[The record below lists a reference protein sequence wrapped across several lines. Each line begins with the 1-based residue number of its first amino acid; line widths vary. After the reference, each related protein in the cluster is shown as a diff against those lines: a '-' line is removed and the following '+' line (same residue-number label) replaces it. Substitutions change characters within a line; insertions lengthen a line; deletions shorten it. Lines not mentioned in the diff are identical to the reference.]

1 VGWFPPDTWACKIGP
16 LRSVDEEAG
25 TSDKPSRRE
34 GRLGLKVFEACVTI
48 PTVTLIAV
56 LFARNPDADWWLVL
70 WAVTI
75 AAVEILPVP
84 AWHGLQVSVGFPLLM
99 VVAFVYAPPAAAI
112 TAFVGASDPREFRG
126 EVGLLRALFNRSQ
139 VALSVL
145 AASAVFHALAD
156 LDDSP
161 AIVLVPAALLAAV
174 VDYVINS
181 GIVTIAVSLNTGM
194 APMRVIRELRVGR
207 LSEFLI
213 SYLGLAF
220 FGLFL
225 AKFYEELGFWT
236 VPVFVFPLLL
246 ARQMFFRSKALE
258 EAHKELQDREQLLR
272 ALSNRMAE
280 EREDERL
287 QIAAFLHDDLAQHLF
302 RLSIQVDV
310 ARRHLASGKLDD
322 TERTLEE
329 ITETKN
335 RTSDRIRALIRD
347 LHRSPLGRAG
357 LEEALHSFI
366 GETVRDSDVRFH
378 TDIDELPLPPPIAL
392 LVYHIAR
399 EGIMNALKHAQAQ
412 NVWVTVKPVGEEVE
426 LVLRD
431 DGVGFDTGAPEP
443 EGHFGLTMM
452 RERALVAG
460 GTIELVSA
468 PGEGTTITVR
478 IPTSWLQTGTAE
490 PEHAPTPSPAGAS
503 PDTVPAPRGSS
514 HESVPA

>member
-1 VGWFPPDTWACKIGP
+1 MQDRRAV
-16 LRSVDEEAG
+16 EEWEIA
-25 TSDKPSRRE
+25 TSRQPKVEDRNR
-34 GRLGLKVFEACVTI
+34 GLKLFELSITVPTLVLVTF
-48 PTVTLIAV
+48 LY
-56 LFARNPDADWWLVL
+56 ARNPATDWWLLL
-70 WAVTI
+70 WAATI
-75 AAVEILPVP
+75 ALVEILPVP

-99 VVAFVYAPPAAAI
+99 VVAFVYAPAPAAI

-126 EVGLLRALFNRSQ
+126 EVGILRAMFNRSQ

-145 AASAVFHALAD
+145 AASAVFHSLAD
-156 LDDSP
+156 LDSSR
-161 AIVLVPAALLAAV
+161 AVVLVPAALLAAV

-181 GIVTIAVSLNTGM
+181 GVVTIAVSLNTGM
-194 APMRVIRELRVGR
+194 APARVIRELRVGR
-207 LSEFLI
+207 LSEFLV

-225 AKFYEELGFWT
+225 AKFYRENGFWA
-236 VPVFVFPLLL
+236 VPVFVIPVLL
-246 ARQMFFRSKALE
+246 ARQMFFRAKALE

-280 EREDERL
+280 ERQDERL

-310 ARRHLASGKLDD
+310 ARRHLAAGKLDD
-322 TERTLEE
+322 TEQTLEE
-329 ITETKN
+329 IKETKN

-366 GETVRDSDVRFH
+366 AETARDSEVRFH

-392 LVYHIAR
+392 LLYHIAR
-399 EGIMNALKHAQAQ
+399 EGVMNALKHAQAQ
-412 NVWVTVKPVGEEVE
+412 NVWLTVKPIRDEVE

-431 DGVGFDTGAPEP
+431 DGVGFDTDVPAP

-452 RERALVAG
+452 RERAHVVG
-460 GTIELVSA
+460 GTIELKA
-468 PGEGTTITVR
+468 RPGAGATITVR
-478 IPTSWLQTGTAE
+478 LPTSWLATEE
-490 PEHAPTPSPAGAS
+490 PEQRPTPPPDAS
-503 PDTVPAPRGSS
+503 PGSAPAPRGPAT
-514 HESVPA
+514 ESVPA

>member
-1 VGWFPPDTWACKIGP
+1 
-16 LRSVDEEAG
+16 
-25 TSDKPSRRE
+25 
-34 GRLGLKVFEACVTI
+34 VTI

-194 APMRVIRELRVGR
+194 APTRVIRELRVGR

-225 AKFYEELGFWT
+225 AKFYEKLGSGRSCVR
-236 VPVFVFPLLL
+236 VPAAACAADVLPQQG
-246 ARQMFFRSKALE
+246 ARRGAQGAAGS
-258 EAHKELQDREQLLR
+258 R
-272 ALSNRMAE
+272 AAAEGVVPTACE

-329 ITETKN
+329 IKETKN

-378 TDIDELPLPPPIAL
+378 TDIDELPLRRPS
-392 LVYHIAR
+392 R
-399 EGIMNALKHAQAQ
+399 C
-412 NVWVTVKPVGEEVE
+412 
-426 LVLRD
+426 
-431 DGVGFDTGAPEP
+431 
-443 EGHFGLTMM
+443 
-452 RERALVAG
+452 
-460 GTIELVSA
+460 SC
-468 PGEGTTITVR
+468 IT
-478 IPTSWLQTGTAE
+478 
-490 PEHAPTPSPAGAS
+490 SPARAS
-503 PDTVPAPRGSS
+503 
-514 HESVPA
+514 